1 MQNVVTIDTLDPNQ
15 KEVVFNQSAW
25 FGMRKK
31 GDTQY
36 RFVRLEAVP
45 PNQRPA
51 AAPTPQKAT
60 QSGCGCGK
68 KK

>member
-15 KEVVFNQSAW
+15 KQVVFNQSAW
-25 FGMRKK
+25 FNLRKI

-36 RFVRLEAVP
+36 RFIRLEVA
-45 PNQRPA
+45 PNSTRPT
-51 AAPTPQKAT
+51 APTPTKAA

>member
-25 FGMRKK
+25 LNLRKI

-36 RFVRLEAVP
+36 RFVRLETVP
-45 PNQRPA
+45 NSQRPP
-51 AAPTPQKAT
+51 APTPTKAT

>member
-25 FGMRKK
+25 FNLRKI

-45 PNQRPA
+45 INQRPP
-51 AAPTPQKAT
+51 APTPPKAA

>member
-1 MQNVVTIDTLDPNQ
+1 MQNVVTIDMLDPNQ

-25 FGMRKK
+25 FNLRKI

-36 RFVRLEAVP
+36 RFVRLEAA
-45 PNQRPA
+45 PNSTKP

-60 QSGCGCGK
+60 QSGCACK
-68 KK
+68 KKK